1 MLIAIK
7 EVRYCIS
14 VRMSVVFYWCNNYT
28 HKDSISTRKPT
39 GHTEY
44 SHYIAQWETQ
54 GGQGVVQ
61 SAHAQ
66 NELID
71 KIIKVMIDLIVKT
84 KCKKL

>member
-1 MLIAIK
+1 MKMFADEK
-7 EVRYCIS
+7 ETQTCT
-14 VRMSVVFYWCNNYT
+14 N
-28 HKDSISTRKPT
+28 
-39 GHTEY
+39 
-44 SHYIAQWETQ
+44 AQWETQ